1 MDRKIR
7 VVVIDDHPLMRIGIS
22 LALGE
27 LSSSIEIVGSGGS
40 ASEAIALSNERQ
52 PDVILMDVG
61 IPGGGLDATADICS
75 NRPTAK
81 IIILTVSE
89 RAENV
94 VKAFQVGASAY
105 VLKGIDTDELKKV
118 IVSVSNGNTYVSP
131 ELAGKILSPSTKET
145 TELSNAESRL
155 RALNTRELEILELL
169 NRGNSNKDIA
179 SQLEIGEKTVKY
191 YLTTIFGKLAVKNR
205 LEAVVFFRNTSQKI
219 ELDFRH

>member
-7 VVVIDDHPLMRIGIS
+7 VVVIDDHPLMRIGITS
-22 LALGE
+22 ALGE
-27 LSSSIEIVGSGGS
+27 LSSSVEIVGSGGS
-40 ASEAIALSNERQ
+40 AIDAIALSNEHE
-52 PDVILMDVG
+52 PDVVLMDVG

-75 NRPTAK
+75 SRPNAK

-105 VLKGIDTDELKKV
+105 VLKGIDTNELLRV
-118 IVSVSNGNTYVSP
+118 IVSVSSGNTYVSP
-131 ELAGKILSPSTKET
+131 ELAGKIFSPGTKET
-145 TELSNAESRL
+145 AELSKAESRL

-179 SQLEIGEKTVKY
+179 SQLELGEKTVKY

-205 LEAVVFFRNTSQKI
+205 LEAVVFFRNTTQKI
-219 ELDFRH
+219 GFDSRH